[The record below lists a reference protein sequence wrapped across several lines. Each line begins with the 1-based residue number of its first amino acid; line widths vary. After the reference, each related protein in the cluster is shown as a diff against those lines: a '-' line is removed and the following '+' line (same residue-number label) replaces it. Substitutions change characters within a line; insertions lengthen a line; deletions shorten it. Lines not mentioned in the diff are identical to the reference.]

1 MPKSDAN
8 PKRPT
13 SQRFDVEDHAWV
25 DQAGR
30 NWSLSADLVVK
41 GGVVGIKAFAIQP
54 VGHNEPLTGAVLRGI
69 NLRDIADQER
79 QYLIDKGLLACD
91 PQDDRLLSDAEV
103 EDLLASG
110 GPARGKQLT
119 ELDLRLV
126 ARLYADAY
134 QEGVSVQRQV
144 ADRLGVSIP
153 TAARRIMLARDRGL
167 ISSRFSQTRGARRTQ
182 RGRVH
187 SDVE

>member
-8 PKRPT
+8 LERPT
-13 SQRFDVEDHAWV
+13 SQRFDVEDHPWV

-30 NWSLSADLVVK
+30 NWLLSLELVIS
-41 GGVVGIKAFAIQP
+41 GGVVGIGAFAIQA
-54 VGHNEPLTGAVLRGI
+54 VGHSEQLTGAVLRGI

-134 QEGVSVQRQV
+134 EEGVSVQRHV

>member
-1 MPKSDAN
+1 M
-8 PKRPT
+8 
-13 SQRFDVEDHAWV
+13 
-25 DQAGR
+25 
-30 NWSLSADLVVK
+30 
-41 GGVVGIKAFAIQP
+41 
-54 VGHNEPLTGAVLRGI
+54 LRGI

-134 QEGVSVQRQV
+134 EEGVSVQRHV

-167 ISSRFSQTRGARRTQ
+167 ISGRFNQTRGSRKQTTETDSGNIQ
-182 RGRVH
+182 
-187 SDVE
+187 

>member
-1 MPKSDAN
+1 MRPSLPPLPSPSRKPEGAFRCLLLADVLHRMDADGRV
-8 PKRPT
+8 PYAR
-13 SQRFDVEDHAWV
+13 RDVQEFFNR
-25 DQAGR
+25 AG
-30 NWSLSADLVVK
+30 
-41 GGVVGIKAFAIQP
+41 G
-54 VGHNEPLTGAVLRGI
+54 
-69 NLRDIADQER
+69 
-79 QYLIDKGLLACD
+79 LACD

-103 EDLLASG
+103 EDLLAFG
-110 GPARGKQLT
+110 GPVRGRQLT

-134 QEGVSVQRQV
+134 QEGASVQRHV

-167 ISSRFSQTRGARRTQ
+167 ISGRFSQTRGARRTQ

>member
-1 MPKSDAN
+1 MSKPDVN

-13 SQRFDVEDHAWV
+13 QEFDAADRPWV

-30 NWSLSADLVVK
+30 TWSLSVDLFVK
-41 GGVVGIKAFAIQP
+41 DGVVGIKELTIRP
-54 VGHNEPLTGAVLRGI
+54 EGHNEPLTSAVLRGI
-69 NLRDIADQER
+69 NVRGIADQER

-91 PQDDRLLSDAEV
+91 PQDDELLTDAEV
-103 EDLLASG
+103 EELLASG
-110 GPARGKQLT
+110 GPSRGKHLS

-126 ARLYADAY
+126 ARLYADAH
-134 QEGVSVQRQV
+134 GAGLPVQRTV
-144 ADRLGVSIP
+144 AERLGVSIP

-167 ISSRFSQTRGARRTQ
+167 IGSQFSQTRGARKTQ

-187 SDVE
+187 SNVE

>member
-1 MPKSDAN
+1 MSRSDAN
-8 PKRPT
+8 PERST
-13 SQRFDVEDHAWV
+13 SQQFDVEDHPWV

-30 NWSLSADLVVK
+30 NWLLSVDLGVK
-41 GGVVGIKAFAIQP
+41 GGVVGIKAFAIRP
-54 VGHNEPLTGAVLRGI
+54 VGHDEQLTGAVLRGI
-69 NLRDIADQER
+69 NLRDIANQGR
-79 QYLIDKGLLACD
+79 QYLIDEGCLACD
-91 PQDDRLLSDAEV
+91 PQDDRLLSGAQV

-110 GPARGKQLT
+110 GPARGRQLT

-134 QEGVSVQRQV
+134 EEGVSVQRHV

-167 ISSRFSQTRGARRTQ
+167 ISSRFSQTRGSRKQTTETDS
-182 RGRVH
+182 GKI
-187 SDVE
+187 

>member
-1 MPKSDAN
+1 MPKPDVN
-8 PKRPT
+8 LKRPT
-13 SQRFDVEDHAWV
+13 PPRFDVEGRPWI

-30 NWSLSADLVVK
+30 NWSLSVDLVVK
-41 GGVVGIKAFAIQP
+41 GGVVGIGAFAVKP

-69 NLRDIADQER
+69 NLRDIAYQER

-103 EDLLASG
+103 EDLMAFG
-110 GPARGKQLT
+110 GPARGRELT

-134 QEGVSVQRQV
+134 REGLPVQRTV
-144 ADRLGVSIP
+144 AEHLGVSIP

-167 ISSRFSQTRGARRTQ
+167 IGSQFSQTRGARKTQ

-187 SDVE
+187 SNVE

>member
-8 PKRPT
+8 LERPT
-13 SQRFDVEDHAWV
+13 SQRFDVEDHPWV

-30 NWSLSADLVVK
+30 NWLLSLELVIS
-41 GGVVGIKAFAIQP
+41 GGVVGIGAFAIQP

-79 QYLIDKGLLACD
+79 QHLIDEGRLACD

-126 ARLYADAY
+126 AHVYADAY
-134 QEGVSVQRQV
+134 QEGVSVQRHV

>member
-8 PKRPT
+8 PKHPT
-13 SQRFDVEDHAWV
+13 PPRFDVEDHAWV

-30 NWSLSADLVVK
+30 NWSLSVDLVVK
-41 GGVVGIKAFAIQP
+41 GGVVAIGAFSIQP
-54 VGHNEPLTGAVLRGI
+54 AGHNEPLTGAVLRGI

-91 PQDDRLLSDAEV
+91 PQDDELLTDAEV
-103 EDLLASG
+103 EELLASG
-110 GPARGKQLT
+110 GPSRGKHLS

-134 QEGVSVQRQV
+134 EEGVSVQRHI

-153 TAARRIMLARDRGL
+153 TAGRRIMLARDRGL
-167 ISSRFSQTRGARRTQ
+167 ISGRFSQTRGARRTQ

>member
-8 PKRPT
+8 LERPT
-13 SQRFDVEDHAWV
+13 SQRFDVEDHPWV

-30 NWSLSADLVVK
+30 NWLLSLELVIS
-41 GGVVGIKAFAIQP
+41 GGVVGIGAFAIQP

-79 QYLIDKGLLACD
+79 QHLIDKGLLACD

-167 ISSRFSQTRGARRTQ
+167 ISGRFNQTRGSRKQTTETDSGNIQ
-182 RGRVH
+182 
-187 SDVE
+187 

>member
-8 PKRPT
+8 PKRPA
-13 SQRFDVEDHAWV
+13 SQRFDVEGHAWV

-30 NWSLSADLVVK
+30 NWSLSVDLVVK
-41 GGVVGIKAFAIQP
+41 GGVVAIGAFSIQP
-54 VGHNEPLTGAVLRGI
+54 AGHNEPLTGAVLRGI

-91 PQDDRLLSDAEV
+91 PQDDELLTDAEV
-103 EDLLASG
+103 EELLASG
-110 GPARGKQLT
+110 GPSRGKHLS

-126 ARLYADAY
+126 ARLYTDAHG
-134 QEGVSVQRQV
+134 EGLAVQRTV
-144 ADRLGVSIP
+144 AERLGVSIP

-167 ISSRFSQTRGARRTQ
+167 IGSQFSQTRGNRKQTMDTSNDQ
-182 RGRVH
+182 
-187 SDVE
+187 

>member
-1 MPKSDAN
+1 MSKPDVN

-13 SQRFDVEDHAWV
+13 QEFDAADRPWI

-30 NWSLSADLVVK
+30 TWSLSVDLFVK
-41 GGVVGIKAFAIQP
+41 DGVVGIKELTIRP
-54 VGHNEPLTGAVLRGI
+54 EGHNEPLTSAVLRGI
-69 NLRDIADQER
+69 NLRGIADQER
-79 QYLIDKGLLACD
+79 QHLIDKGLLACD

-103 EDLLASG
+103 EDLLAFG
-110 GPARGKQLT
+110 GPARGRQLT

-134 QEGVSVQRQV
+134 QEGVSVQRHV

-167 ISSRFSQTRGARRTQ
+167 ISGRFNQTRGSRKQTTKTDRNIK
-182 RGRVH
+182 
-187 SDVE
+187 